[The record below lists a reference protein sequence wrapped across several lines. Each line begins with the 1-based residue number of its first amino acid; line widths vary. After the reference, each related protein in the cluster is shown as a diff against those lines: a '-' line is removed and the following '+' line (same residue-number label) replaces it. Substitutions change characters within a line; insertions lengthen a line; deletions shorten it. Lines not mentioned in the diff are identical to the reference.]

1 MHRLFLCKLEM
12 MMKIVLQHVFLLLI
26 CSVRIIWADQ
36 IDRYDS
42 NITVLEDG
50 TIDVVEKIQIST
62 NHEEIKLG
70 ITRDIPTH
78 YYFMN
83 KEVKTPVNVLSVM
96 RNGKPENFWTQ
107 NNDGYVEI
115 FTGSVDNVVDN
126 YLDKGKHT
134 FVIHWQSKNHIRSF
148 ENYDELYIN
157 AIGHNW
163 RLPIY
168 NAIVT
173 LNLPESVEAIQST
186 AYYGAEGR
194 TDQIKATQQSPQKI
208 QFKAPETL
216 GNGKGFTVATGFTK
230 GIVPSIKANQLDIV
244 VDRLYGSLPS
254 YIHPFNLALWAILF
268 VLLGYYWIVKK
279 VHNALSPQTKRVFI
293 VRFDPPTGSLAE
305 MFAILKP
312 DNDDVD
318 RAILAILL
326 DLHTKDIIKINH
338 EAKAIQLGNN
348 RSEKL
353 SSIEQKI
360 VNAIKKQRSALSF
373 EKESKPWI
381 ELVALLRRELSSLN
395 QRCYST
401 KMHRYWY
408 AVFPLIIGM
417 IILSVFFFFIPF
429 ELFFSLIFMGIAL
442 QLLLIPNI
450 HSLYQ
455 KQQQNGLIR
464 NIPALLGSIP
474 FFLFGSIFVTVP
486 FIFMMLATQES
497 VGARDLLIIYC
508 LVVITVLAIRKV
520 LMKIYAMINILNKKY
535 GAMHQELLEF
545 KHFLQYT
552 KYEEYKIITPDLF
565 EQYLPYS
572 IILGIEN
579 TWIKRY
585 QKYYPAEFQQSMM
598 VAMAQAS
605 HNSLGNSI
613 SSSST
618 ASSSTTSGGYGSSG
632 FGSGGSGS
640 GGGGS
645 SGGGSGGGGGGGR

>member
-1 MHRLFLCKLEM
+1 MFNSIKNIFM
-12 MMKIVLQHVFLLLI
+12 MILMMLYVVISMAQ
-26 CSVRIIWADQ
+26 ADQ
-36 IDRYDS
+36 INAYDS

-115 FTGSVDNVVDN
+115 FTGSVDNAVDN
-126 YLDKGKHT
+126 YLDKDQHT
-134 FVIHWQSKNHIRSF
+134 FIIHWQSKNHVRSF

-163 RLPIY
+163 RLPI
-168 NAIVT
+168 NDAIVT
-173 LNLPESVEAIQST
+173 LNLPESVEAIQSV

-194 TDQIKATQQSPQKI
+194 TDQIKAILQSPQKI
-208 QFKAPETL
+208 QFKVPEIL
-216 GNGKGFTVATGFTK
+216 GNGKGFTVATGFTQ
-230 GIVPSIKANQLDIV
+230 GTVPSIKANQLDIV

-279 VHNALSPQTKRVFI
+279 VHNALSPQTKRVFT

-401 KMHRYWY
+401 KMYRYWY

-417 IILSVFFFFIPF
+417 IIASIVFFFIPF

-464 NIPALLGSIP
+464 NIPTLLGSIP

-497 VGARDLLIIYC
+497 IGARDLLIIYC

-535 GAMHQELLEF
+535 GAMHQELSEF

-645 SGGGSGGGGGGGR
+645 SG

>member
-1 MHRLFLCKLEM
+1 MHLLFLCKLGM
-12 MMKIVLQHVFLLLI
+12 MMKIVLQRVFLLLI
-26 CSVRIIWADQ
+26 CFLHITWADQ
-36 IDRYDS
+36 IDRYNS

-50 TIDVVEKIQIST
+50 TIDVVETIQIST

-78 YYFMN
+78 YFFMN
-83 KEVKTPVNVLSVM
+83 KNIKTPVNVLSVT
-96 RNGKPENFWTQ
+96 RNSKPENFWTE
-107 NNDGYVEI
+107 NRDEYVEI

-134 FVIHWQSKNHIRSF
+134 FMIHWQSKNHIRSF

-173 LNLPESVEAIQST
+173 LNLPNSVKAIQSSS
-186 AYYGAEGR
+186 YHGAQGR
-194 TDQIKATQQSPQKI
+194 TDQATATQISPQKI
-208 QFKAPETL
+208 QFIAPETL

-230 GIVPSIKANQLDIV
+230 GIIPSIKADQLDIV
-244 VDRLYGSLPS
+244 VDRLYGSLPN
-254 YIHPFNLALWAILF
+254 YIHPFNLALWAILL
-268 VLLGYYWIVKK
+268 VLYGYYWIVKK
-279 VHNALSPQTKRVFI
+279 IHKSLSPQTKRVFT

-312 DNDDVD
+312 DNEDVD

-326 DLHTKDIIKINH
+326 DLHTKDIIQINQT
-338 EAKAIQLGNN
+338 AKAIQLGNN

-360 VNAIKKQRSALSF
+360 VNMIKKQRSALSF
-373 EKESKPWI
+373 EQGSKSWI
-381 ELVALLRRELSSLN
+381 ALVVLLRRELSSLN
-395 QRCYST
+395 QRCYSA

-417 IILSVFFFFIPF
+417 VILSIIFFFIPF
-429 ELFFSLIFMGIAL
+429 ELFFSLIFMVIAL
-442 QLLLIPNI
+442 QLLLIPSMRN
-450 HSLYQ
+450 LYQ
-455 KQQQNGLIR
+455 KQKQSGFFR
-464 NIPALLGSIP
+464 NIPALLSSIP

-486 FIFMMLATQES
+486 FIFMMLETQKS
-497 VGARDLLIIYC
+497 IGARDLFIIYC

-520 LMKIYAMINILNKKY
+520 LMNTYAMIHILNKKY

-572 IILGIEN
+572 IILSIEN
-579 TWIKRY
+579 TWIQRY
-585 QKYYPAEFQQSMM
+585 QKYYPAEFQQSIM
-598 VAMAQAS
+598 VAMVQTS
-605 HNSLGNSI
+605 HDSIGNSI
-613 SSSST
+613 SSTS
-618 ASSSTTSGGYGSSG
+618 APSSSTTSGGYGRGG

>member
-1 MHRLFLCKLEM
+1 MKNIISIILIFICWM
-12 MMKIVLQHVFLLLI
+12 MGLSH
-26 CSVRIIWADQ
+26 ADH
-36 IDRYDS
+36 IDNYDS
-42 NITVLEDG
+42 KITVLEDG
-50 TIDVVEKIQIST
+50 TIDVVETIEITT
-62 NHEEIKLG
+62 NHDQIKLG
-70 ITRDIPTH
+70 ITRDIPKH

-83 KEVKTPVNVLSVM
+83 KLVETPVNVLSVT
-96 RNGKPENFWTQ
+96 RDGKPENFWTQ

-134 FVIHWQSKNHIRSF
+134 FMLHWQSKNHIRSF

-163 RLPIY
+163 RLTID

-173 LNLPESVEAIQST
+173 LNLPNSVKAIQSS
-186 AYYGAEGR
+186 AYYGVQGR
-194 TDQIKATQQSPQKI
+194 TDQAKATQKSPQEI
-208 QFKAPETL
+208 LFDVPEIL

-230 GIVPSIKANQLDIV
+230 GIIPSIKADQLDII
-244 VDRLYGSLPS
+244 VDSLYGSLPS
-254 YIHPFNLALWAILF
+254 YIHPFNLALWAILL
-268 VLLGYYWIVKK
+268 VLAGYYWIVKK
-279 VHNALSPQTKRVFI
+279 VHKSLSPQMKRVFT

-312 DNDDVD
+312 DNEDVD
-318 RAILAILL
+318 RAILAVLL
-326 DLHTKDIIKINH
+326 DLHTKDVIQINQSV
-338 EAKAIQLGNN
+338 KAIQLGGN

-353 SSIEQKI
+353 SSIEQRI
-360 VNAIKKQRSALSF
+360 VNAIKKQKSALSF
-373 EKESKPWI
+373 EHESKPWTT
-381 ELVALLRRELSSLN
+381 LVVLLRRELSSLN
-395 QRCYST
+395 QSCYSA
-401 KMHRYWY
+401 KMQRYWY

-417 IILSVFFFFIPF
+417 VILSIILFFIPF

-442 QLLLIPNI
+442 QLLLIPSI
-450 HSLYQ
+450 RSLYQ
-455 KQQQNGLIR
+455 KQKQSGLLR
-464 NIPALLGSIP
+464 SIPTLLSNLP
-474 FFLFGSIFVTVP
+474 FFLFGALFVTVP
-486 FIFMMLATQES
+486 FIFMMLVVQES
-497 VGARDLLIIYC
+497 IGARDLLIIYC
-508 LVVITVLAIRKV
+508 LVVMTILLIRKV
-520 LMKIYAMINILNKKY
+520 LMNIYSMIHILNKKY

-552 KYEEYKIITPDLF
+552 KYEEYKIITPNLF

-598 VAMAQAS
+598 IAMAQTS
-605 HNSLGNSI
+605 HNSIGNSI
-613 SSSST
+613 SSAS
-618 ASSSTTSGGYGSSG
+618 APSSSTTSGGYGSSG

>member
-1 MHRLFLCKLEM
+1 MLDKIKNIVGMILVLLCLV
-12 MMKIVLQHVFLLLI
+12 INITQ
-26 CSVRIIWADQ
+26 ADQ

-50 TIDVVEKIQIST
+50 TIDVVETIQIST

-83 KEVKTPVNVLSVM
+83 KEVATPVNVLSVM

-126 YLDKGKHT
+126 YLDKGQHT
-134 FVIHWQSKNHIRSF
+134 FIIHWQSKNHIRSF

-157 AIGHNW
+157 VIGHNW
-163 RLPIY
+163 RLPIN

-173 LNLPESVEAIQST
+173 LNLPQSVEAIQSA
-186 AYYGAEGR
+186 AYYGAQGR
-194 TDQIKATQQSPQKI
+194 TDQIKATQQTPQKI
-208 QFKAPETL
+208 QFKAPEIL

-244 VDRLYGSLPS
+244 VDRLYGSLPG

-279 VHNALSPQTKRVFI
+279 VHNALSPQTKRVFT

-326 DLHTKDIIKINH
+326 DLHTKDLIKINH

-373 EKESKPWI
+373 EKESKPWR
-381 ELVALLRRELSSLN
+381 ELVVLLRRELSSLN
-395 QRCYST
+395 QRCYSS

-417 IILSVFFFFIPF
+417 IISSIVFFFIPF

-497 VGARDLLIIYC
+497 IGARDLLIIYC

-613 SSSST
+613 NSSST

>member
-1 MHRLFLCKLEM
+1 MFINMKNIFIITLIFLYS
-12 MMKIVLQHVFLLLI
+12 IFSFAHADHIQH
-26 CSVRIIWADQ
+26 
-36 IDRYDS
+36 YDS

-50 TIDVVEKIQIST
+50 TIDVVETIQISS

-78 YYFMN
+78 YDFMN
-83 KEVKTPVNVLSVM
+83 KKVKTPVKVLSVI
-96 RNGKPENFWTQ
+96 RNGKPENFWTE
-107 NNDGYVEI
+107 NREGYVEI

-126 YLDKGKHT
+126 YLDKGQHT
-134 FVIHWQSKNHIRSF
+134 FIIHWQSKNHIRSF

-157 AIGHNW
+157 AIGHHW
-163 RLPIY
+163 RLPID

-173 LNLPESVEAIQST
+173 LNLPKSVEAIQST
-186 AYYGAEGR
+186 AYYGIQGR
-194 TDQIKATQQSPQKI
+194 TDQVDAIQQSPQKI

-230 GIVPSIKANQLDIV
+230 GIIPSIKANQLDIV

-279 VHNALSPQTKRVFI
+279 IHNALSPQIKRVFT

-312 DNDDVD
+312 NNDDVD

-326 DLHTKDIIKINH
+326 DLHVKDIIKINH
-338 EAKAIQLGNN
+338 EAKAIQLGSH
-348 RSEKL
+348 RSSKL
-353 SSIEQKI
+353 SSSEHNI
-360 VNAIKKQRSALSF
+360 VNVIKKQKSALSF
-373 EKESKPWI
+373 EKDSKPWS
-381 ELVALLRRELSSLN
+381 ALILSLRRELSSLN
-395 QRCYST
+395 HASYSS
-401 KMHRYWY
+401 KMQRYWY

-417 IILSVFFFFIPF
+417 VILSVVFFFVPF

-442 QLLLIPNI
+442 QLLWIPRI
-450 HSLYQ
+450 KSLYQ
-455 KQQQNGLIR
+455 KQKQSGLLR
-464 NIPALLGSIP
+464 SIPALLGSIP
-474 FFLFGSIFVTVP
+474 FFLLGSIFVTVP
-486 FIFMMLATQES
+486 FIFMMLATQKS
-497 VGARDLLIIYC
+497 IGSRDLLIIYC
-508 LVVITVLAIRKV
+508 LVMMTVLAIRKV
-520 LMKIYAMINILNKKY
+520 LINIYAMIHILNKKY
-535 GAMHQELLEF
+535 GEMYQELLEF

-552 KYEEYKIITPDLF
+552 KYEEYKMMTPDLF

-579 TWIKRY
+579 SWAKRY
-585 QKYYPAEFQQSMM
+585 QKYYPVDFQQSM
-598 VAMAQAS
+598 VTSMAQTS
-605 HNSLGNSI
+605 HNAIGDSI
-613 SSSST
+613 SHISSP
-618 ASSSTTSGGYGSSG
+618 SSSTTSGGYGSGG